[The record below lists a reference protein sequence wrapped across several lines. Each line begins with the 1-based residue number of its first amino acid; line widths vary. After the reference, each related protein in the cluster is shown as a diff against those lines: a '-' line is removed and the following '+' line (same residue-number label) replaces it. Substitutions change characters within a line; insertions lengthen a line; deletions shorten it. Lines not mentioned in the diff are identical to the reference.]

1 MLRFTKLRSKVS
13 LNNKAH
19 VDNELIT
26 RSIKQLNKPPLDTNI
41 TSNSN
46 SLINAMA
53 TQEDKVKRTA
63 NGGRIYEQPVHEI
76 IDIYDT
82 SRWRLTIDRSNGRVS
97 EPKPS
102 FIKRLITFI
111 TLGFR

>member
-1 MLRFTKLRSKVS
+1 MYWKI
-13 LNNKAH
+13 NKAH
-19 VDNELIT
+19 EDNELIT
-26 RSIKQLNKPPLDTNI
+26 RSIKRLNKPSLDTNVAL
-41 TSNSN
+41 TPN
-46 SLINAMA
+46 SLINAM
-53 TQEDKVKRTA
+53 TNQEEHKLKRTA
-63 NGGRIYEQPVHEI
+63 TGARIYEQPEHEI
-76 IDIYDT
+76 VDIYDT